1 MIASH
6 WLYRIW
12 AQQYLLP
19 LIGSKFEMGMSFTPD
34 SLNLKFKGIESIS
47 NVECKWVDGELV
59 LSKGSV
65 VKESSKTKKNAVV
78 QFKALEGK
86 TVESVSVM
94 ILDRLVKM
102 DFLDGYSL
110 VFKGFGRFSNI
121 ILIGPKGK
129 VDQLFRLNF
138 KEDWNFNIESLS
150 KERWWN
156 LELPVNVEMFTELIK
171 KHKNIISRDEHF
183 WNNFK
188 NVDFIRSYQEL
199 DLEFQNINYNI
210 VLSSYYVGKSKK
222 EIYNDIYNIVND
234 IIRNHYFNSK
244 FNNTQRQ
251 LLKKFEK
258 LSAYKVGLEK
268 QKVNLEGRRSYKEI
282 GDLVISNAHSIKKGV
297 SEALV
302 TDYFTGHRIRIK
314 LNKDL
319 NAAQNAEKFYR
330 KAKNESLEL
339 AAIDEK
345 LFNTESLLSSIDKQL
360 EKLKHVNSLS
370 DFQKLKISTETDKN
384 SESAKSKQ
392 STAKKYIWKGIE
404 FWVGKNAKSNDWILR
419 NSTKNDIWLHA
430 SGVAG
435 SHGLIRNVGLSKL
448 KNEDLEI
455 AASITAFNSKGR
467 NQSLQTVMY
476 TERKFVSKIKGGN
489 AGQVKVQK
497 FETID
502 VEPKDFVKF
511 IQS

>member
-1 MIASH
+1 
-6 WLYRIW
+6 
-12 AQQYLLP
+12 
-19 LIGSKFEMGMSFTPD
+19 MSFTPD
-34 SLNLKFKGIESIS
+34 SLNLKFNINDVIS
-47 NVECKWVDGELV
+47 NVECKWVDGELI
-59 LSKGSV
+59 LSKGSN

-86 TVESVSVM
+86 TVKSVSVM
-94 ILDRLVKM
+94 LLDRLIKM
-102 DFLDGYSL
+102 DFSNGFSL
-110 VFKGFGRFSNI
+110 IFKGFGRFSNV
-121 ILIGPKGK
+121 ILLGADKK

-156 LELPVNVEMFTELIK
+156 LELPINVKAFNELIY
-171 KHKNIISRDEHF
+171 KHKNIISRNEQF
-183 WNNFK
+183 WDNF
-188 NVDFIRSYQEL
+188 NQIDFIQSYQEV
-199 DLEFQNINYNI
+199 DLEFQNINNNI
-210 VLSSYYVGKSKK
+210 ELTSYHSGRGLDDVFL
-222 EIYNDIYNIVND
+222 EIHSIVNE
-234 IIRNHYFNSK
+234 IIRYYYFNSK

-258 LSAYKVGLEK
+258 LSTYKVGLEK
-268 QKVNLEGRRSYKEI
+268 QKVNLENRRSYKEI
-282 GDLVISNAHSIKKGV
+282 GDLIISNAHSIKKGV

-339 AAIDEK
+339 AAIEEK

-360 EKLKHVNSLS
+360 KELEQVKSLS
-370 DFQKLKISTETDKN
+370 DFQKLRISIEAEKS
-384 SESAKSKQ
+384 SESSKTKQ
-392 STAKKYIWKGIE
+392 STARKYVWNGIE

-419 NSTKNDIWLHA
+419 NSSKNDIWMHA

-455 AASITAFNSKGR
+455 AASITAFHSKGR

>member
-12 AQQYLLP
+12 AQQYLHP
-19 LIGSKFEMGMSFTPD
+19 LIGSKFELGMSFTPD
-34 SLNLKFKGIESIS
+34 SLNLKFKKNEVVS
-47 NVECKWVDGELV
+47 NIECKWVDGELL
-59 LSKGSV
+59 LSKGSA

-78 QFKALEGK
+78 QFKSLEGK
-86 TVESVSVM
+86 SVESISVM
-94 ILDRLVKM
+94 LLDRLIKM
-102 DFLDGYSL
+102 NFSDDYSL
-110 VFKGFGRFSNI
+110 IFKGFGRFSNI
-121 ILIGPKGK
+121 ILLGPDNQ
-129 VDQLFRLNF
+129 VNHLFRLNF
-138 KEDWNFNIESLS
+138 KEDWNFSIENLS
-150 KERWWN
+150 IERWWN
-156 LELPVNVEMFTELIK
+156 LDSSINVNVFTELID
-171 KHKNIISRDEHF
+171 KHKGIISKNEQF
-183 WNNFK
+183 WASFNTDN
-188 NVDFIRSYQEL
+188 FIRSYQDL
-199 DLEFQNINYNI
+199 DLEFQSNDQSI
-210 VLSSYYVGKSKK
+210 VLNAYQLGKKSNDVF
-222 EIYNDIYNIVND
+222 NDIHSIVNEL
-234 IIRNHYFNSK
+234 IKNYYFNNK
-244 FNNTQRQ
+244 FNTYKRQ
-251 LLKKFEK
+251 LLKKLDK
-258 LSAYKVGLEK
+258 LTSYKASLET
-268 QKVNLEGRRSYKEI
+268 QKINLENRRSYKEI
-282 GDLVISNAHSIKKGV
+282 GDLIISNAHSIKKGV

-330 KAKNESLEL
+330 KAKNEFLEL
-339 AAIDEK
+339 TAIREK
-345 LFNTESLLSSIDKQL
+345 LSNTEDLLSIVDKQL
-360 EKLKHVNSLS
+360 NELEQVNCLS
-370 DFQKLKISTETDKN
+370 DFQKLKMSTETDN
-384 SESAKSKQ
+384 GSESSKSKQ
-392 STAKKYIWKGIE
+392 STARKYYWDGIE

-419 NSTKNDIWLHA
+419 NATKNDIWMHA

-448 KNEDLEI
+448 KNDDLEI
-455 AASITAFNSKGR
+455 AASIIAFHSKGR